1 VDVFSSFLVHGCQGI
16 VPSRHIP
23 TFLLRPSDKKLKN
36 NVFII
41 TGKTERYARHVLKRD
56 TQNTQ
61 DLSSMINVGV
71 LGATGAVGQ
80 RFVEQLADHPWFN
93 LSTLA
98 ASERSAGKPYGH
110 VVNWRLET
118 PFPEHIAK
126 TKVTTI
132 SPKAMKDVDLVFSAL
147 PAEIALD
154 VENEFADAGI
164 AVCSNASSH
173 RMEKDIPLVVPE
185 VNPEHLGLIDVQRDA
200 GRDGFIVT
208 NPNCS
213 TIMLV
218 TALSPLKKFGWTDIR
233 VATMQAISGAGFA
246 GVAAMSIY
254 DNVIPYIGKEEEKME
269 TETLKIMGT
278 LKGKNVVNAPFAVS
292 ASCHRVPVIDGHTM
306 AVWADIEASVDT
318 IKKAYR
324 DYKPPIKG
332 LPTQPPESVHF
343 FNEDDRPQPRLDR
356 MRGKGMTVSVGRVRE
371 GIRFIAM
378 GHNTIRG
385 AAGASVLNAELI
397 TKKKYL

>member
-1 VDVFSSFLVHGCQGI
+1 
-16 VPSRHIP
+16 
-23 TFLLRPSDKKLKN
+23 
-36 NVFII
+36 
-41 TGKTERYARHVLKRD
+41 
-56 TQNTQ
+56 
-61 DLSSMINVGV
+61 MINVGV

-98 ASERSAGKPYGH
+98 ASDRSAGKPYGKI
-110 VVNWRLET
+110 VNWRLDT
-118 PFPEHIAK
+118 PFPEKMGKI
-126 TKVTTI
+126 KVVPT
-132 SPKAMKDVDLVFSAL
+132 SPKAMKDVDLVFSAM
-147 PAEIALD
+147 PAEIATD

-173 RMEKDIPLVVPE
+173 RMEKNIPLVVPE
-185 VNPEHLGLIDVQRDA
+185 VNPEHLGLIDVQKDA

-213 TIMLV
+213 TIMMV
-218 TALSPLKKFGWTDIR
+218 TALAPLKPFRFTDVR

-246 GVAAMSIY
+246 GVAAMAIY

-278 LKGKNVVNAPFAVS
+278 LKGNEISNAPFNVS

-306 AVWADIEASVDT
+306 AVWVDIKEPVDT
-318 IKKAYR
+318 IKQAYR

-332 LPTQPPESVHF
+332 LPTQPAESIHF
-343 FNEDDRPQPRLDR
+343 FEDEEPDRPQPRLDR
-356 MRGKGMTVSVGRVRE
+356 MRGKGMTVSVGRLRE
-371 GIRFIAM
+371 GVRFIAM

-397 TKKKYL
+397 VKKKYL

>member
-1 VDVFSSFLVHGCQGI
+1 
-16 VPSRHIP
+16 
-23 TFLLRPSDKKLKN
+23 
-36 NVFII
+36 
-41 TGKTERYARHVLKRD
+41 
-56 TQNTQ
+56 
-61 DLSSMINVGV
+61 MINVGV

-80 RFVEQLADHPWFN
+80 RFVELLADHPWFN
-93 LSTLA
+93 LTTLA
-98 ASERSAGKPYGH
+98 ASERSAGKQYGK

-118 PFPEHIAK
+118 PFPEKIAK
-126 TKVTTI
+126 LKVVNI
-132 SPKAMKDVDLVFSAL
+132 DPLAMKDVDLVFSAL

-154 VENEFADAGI
+154 VENKFADAGI

-173 RMEKDIPLVVPE
+173 RMEPTIPLVVPE
-185 VNPEHLGLIDVQRDA
+185 VNPDHLGLIDVQRDA

-218 TALSPLKKFGWTDIR
+218 TALAPLQKFKFTDIR

-246 GVAAMSIY
+246 GVAAMAIY

-269 TETLKIMGT
+269 SETLKIMGT
-278 LKGKNVVNAPFAVS
+278 MKGKKVVDAPFKVS

-306 AVWADIEASVDT
+306 AVWVDIKEPVEKV
-318 IKKAYR
+318 KKAYA

-332 LPTQPPESVHF
+332 LPTQPAESVHLF
-343 FNEDDRPQPRLDR
+343 SEDDRPQPRLDR
-356 MRGKGMTVSVGRVRE
+356 MRGHGMTVSVGRLRE
-371 GIRFIAM
+371 GLRFVAM

>member
-1 VDVFSSFLVHGCQGI
+1 
-16 VPSRHIP
+16 
-23 TFLLRPSDKKLKN
+23 
-36 NVFII
+36 
-41 TGKTERYARHVLKRD
+41 
-56 TQNTQ
+56 
-61 DLSSMINVGV
+61 MINVGV
-71 LGATGAVGQ
+71 LGVTGAVGQ
-80 RFVEQLADHPWFN
+80 RFVDLLADHPWFN
-93 LSTLA
+93 LTTLA
-98 ASERSAGKPYGH
+98 ASERSAGKQYGK

-118 PFPEHIAK
+118 QFPEKIAK
-126 TKVTTI
+126 LKVTNITP
-132 SPKAMKDVDLVFSAL
+132 SAMKDVDLVFSAL
-147 PAEIALD
+147 PAEIASD
-154 VENEFADAGI
+154 IENTFADAGI

-173 RMEKDIPLVVPE
+173 RMEPAIPLVVPE

-218 TALSPLKKFGWTDIR
+218 TALAPLRKFRFTDIR

-246 GVAAMSIY
+246 GVAAMAIY
-254 DNVIPYIGKEEEKME
+254 DNVIPYIGNEEEKME

-278 LKGKNVVNAPFAVS
+278 LKNKKVINAPFRVS

-306 AVWADIEASVDT
+306 AVWVDIKEPVEKV
-318 IKKAYR
+318 KKAYT

-332 LPTQPPESVHF
+332 LPTQPVESVHLF
-343 FNEDDRPQPRLDR
+343 SENDRPQPRLDR
-356 MRGKGMTVSVGRVRE
+356 MRGRGMTVSVGRLRE
-371 GIRFIAM
+371 GLRFVAM

-397 TKKKYL
+397 VKKKYL